1 MTNIRETL
9 VAEAKAQLEHFNSLK
24 GSFDYLKAEFDK
36 LPSNMEGV
44 KAMSHINVALNLLAD
59 EMESTVNRGH
69 SLIDEAKVVD
79 SIPF

>member
-1 MTNIRETL
+1 
-9 VAEAKAQLEHFNSLK
+9 
-24 GSFDYLKAEFDK
+24 
-36 LPSNMEGV
+36 MEGV